1 MQQRLVILT
10 LILWLTLTLAFSLLT
25 PAGPGGVLTLWMLT
39 AASPFLFRPLDWITR
54 QFFRSPCLLSRK
66 KRITVH
72 LSPWQPTVGLTP
84 ERVIWFWSGVYVAA
98 ETALQEGKSV
108 VIASHLLTPVRAAR
122 IRRYLSA
129 RGPTYH
135 CRLTSVPFRDSARA
149 MMQLE
154 ILLRQW
160 RWHCPSRSEWPV
172 MLLKKTSE
180 PEK

>member
-39 AASPFLFRPLDWITR
+39 AASPFMLRPLDCVTR
-54 QFFRSPCLLSRK
+54 QFYRRPCLLSRK

-84 ERVIWFWSGVYVAA
+84 ERVSWFWSGVYEAA
-98 ETALQEGKSV
+98 ESALQEGKTV
-108 VIASHLLTPVRAAR
+108 VIASHLLTPVRATRLRA
-122 IRRYLSA
+122 YLTA
-129 RGPTYH
+129 RGWSYH
-135 CRLTSVPFRDSARA
+135 SRLTSVPFRDSARA

-160 RWHCPSRSEWPV
+160 RWRCPSRSEWPV
-172 MLLKKTSE
+172 MLLRKSSDA
-180 PEK
+180 EK